1 MAKTMRLELRV
12 TPNIK
17 NLIKIA
23 CAINGVTLTDYIIA
37 SATNDANKKTSEY
50 QSVIETERH
59 KKVVINTLKS
69 YSDNLLYPQLSFFF
83 CSIFVLAMKIV
94 GHLSSLCQ

>member
-23 CAINGVTLTDYIIA
+23 CAINGVTLTDFIIA
-37 SATNDANKKTSEY
+37 SATNDATKLTSEY
-50 QSVIETERH
+50 QSVIESVRH
-59 KKVVINTLKS
+59 MKVVISALKS
-69 YSDNLLYPQLSFFF
+69 
-83 CSIFVLAMKIV
+83 
-94 GHLSSLCQ
+94 